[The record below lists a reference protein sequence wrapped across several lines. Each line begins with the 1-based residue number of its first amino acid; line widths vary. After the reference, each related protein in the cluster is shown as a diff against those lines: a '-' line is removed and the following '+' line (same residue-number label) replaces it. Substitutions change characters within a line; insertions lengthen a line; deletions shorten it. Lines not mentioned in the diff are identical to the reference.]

1 MNKRIVGIDFLRGV
15 AVILVIFRHITWPSI
30 PFLTRIGWAGVD
42 LFFVLSGY
50 LVTSLLLVEYQKTS
64 KVNIQRFLIRRA
76 FKIYPAHYV
85 MIIITIISFPIINIF
100 FPIQIGYGAHPYIG
114 EFFYLQN
121 YIGALWNHTWSL
133 AVEEHFYILLC
144 IFVYI
149 VIRTKL
155 IEKGTVLVWI
165 FALLLLLVLIL
176 RITHSY
182 DTTSI
187 AFLSHFRM
195 DSLMFGSVI
204 AYILSFRADQ
214 STAFVR
220 KHNKLLVFIAALLLM
235 PILFLHPWS
244 TFMLTYGLTFT
255 YIGFGLLVV
264 LIVVYADSAGMVKIS
279 QLVLVRQMANV
290 GFYSYSIYLW
300 HMFVIRFCSLLQKK
314 LTFIHNSVFVILTFA
329 LAIAVGIVM
338 AKLVELPA
346 LKLRDKITR

>member
-1 MNKRIVGIDFLRGV
+1 MVEKMMNRRIVGIDFLRGV

-50 LVTSLLLVEYQKTS
+50 LVTSLLMAEYQKTG
-64 KVNIQRFLIRRA
+64 KVNIHRFLIRRA

-85 MIIITIISFPIINIF
+85 MIITTIISFPIINLF
-100 FPIQIGYGAHPYIG
+100 FPIQIGYGDHPFIG

-144 IFVYI
+144 VFVYI
-149 VIRTKL
+149 FVRTKL
-155 IEKGTVLVWI
+155 IQKGATLMWI
-165 FALLLLLVLIL
+165 FGLLLLLVLIL

-195 DSLMFGSVI
+195 DSLVFGSVI
-204 AYILSFRADQ
+204 AYILSFRAVQ

-220 KHNKLLVFIAALLLM
+220 KHNKLLGLIAALLLM

-244 TFMLTYGLTFT
+244 TFMLTYG
-255 YIGFGLLVV
+255 
-264 LIVVYADSAGMVKIS
+264 
-279 QLVLVRQMANV
+279 AN
-290 GFYSYSIYLW
+290 
-300 HMFVIRFCSLLQKK
+300 IRVHRIWFLGRSHC
-314 LTFIHNSVFVILTFA
+314 
-329 LAIAVGIVM
+329 GIC
-338 AKLVELPA
+338 
-346 LKLRDKITR
+346 R

>member
-30 PFLTRIGWAGVD
+30 PFLNRIGWAGVD

-50 LVTSLLLVEYQKTS
+50 LVTSLLLAEYQKTS
-64 KVNIQRFLIRRA
+64 TVNIQRFLIRRA

-85 MIIITIISFPIINIF
+85 MIITTIISFPIINLF
-100 FPIQIGYGAHPYIG
+100 FPIQIGYGDHPFIG

-144 IFVYI
+144 IFVF
-149 VIRTKL
+149 VFVRTKL
-155 IEKGTVLVWI
+155 IQQGTALAWI
-165 FALLLLLVLIL
+165 FALLLLLILVL

-204 AYILSFRADQ
+204 AYFLSFRAEQ
-214 STAFVR
+214 SSAFVN
-220 KHNKLLVFIAALLLM
+220 KHTKLLMFMATLLLM

-244 TFMLTYGLTFT
+244 TFMLTYGLTLT

-264 LIVVYADSAGMVKIS
+264 LIVVYADSASMVKIS
-279 QLVLVRQMANV
+279 KLIFVRQMANV

-300 HMFVIRFCSLLQKK
+300 HMFVIRFFSLLQKN
-314 LTFIHNSVFVILTFA
+314 LTFIHNSVFVILTLAFA
-329 LAIAVGIVM
+329 IVVGIVM